1 MEPAFHVV
9 SLPPDR
15 DKDLFALVSLLEE
28 VFFRRGDPW
37 INISLLGETLL
48 ECVESSLT
56 DQEVL
61 NPMRDSEFL
70 TLSVTFVSLKVVLS
84 SMRLVPD
91 FAETTGMVSIGPMSV

>member
-15 DKDLFALVSLLEE
+15 DKDLLALVSLLEE
-28 VFFRRGDPW
+28 EVFFRGGDPW

-56 DQEVL
+56 DQEVP

-70 TLSVTFVSLKVVLS
+70 TLSVTFASLKVVWS
-84 SMRLVPD
+84 
-91 FAETTGMVSIGPMSV
+91 